1 MLQLFIQHGAAADIL
16 PSPEYPVFY
25 WGGLG
30 LVNGPVGVEE
40 EEEEDEDGVRTLNE
54 VKLL

>member
-40 EEEEDEDGVRTLNE
+40 EEEDEDGFRTLNE

>member
-1 MLQLFIQHGAAADIL
+1 MFIQHGAAADIL

-40 EEEEDEDGVRTLNE
+40 EEEDEDGFRTLNE